1 MAHPIEIRERAV
13 AAVAKGKD
21 RNDVVETFEISL
33 ARLKRW
39 LKQKKEQ
46 GHLAIG
52 KPPGAPRKLDQASL
66 HYVKQ
71 HVKEKAD
78 ASLAERCQAVVAQG
92 YKAVSRQTMQRGLK
106 RLGISRKKKRI
117 ATPNVRKTNA
127 GAGAH

>member
-1 MAHPIEIRERAV
+1 MAHPLEIRERAV
-13 AAVAKGKD
+13 AAVTKGKD
-21 RNDVVETFEISL
+21 RNEIVESFEISL
-33 ARLKRW
+33 ASLKRW

-46 GHLAIG
+46 GHLRIG

-66 HYVKQ
+66 DYVKE

-117 ATPNVRKTNA
+117 ATPNEMSTNA
-127 GAGAH
+127 GSGEH